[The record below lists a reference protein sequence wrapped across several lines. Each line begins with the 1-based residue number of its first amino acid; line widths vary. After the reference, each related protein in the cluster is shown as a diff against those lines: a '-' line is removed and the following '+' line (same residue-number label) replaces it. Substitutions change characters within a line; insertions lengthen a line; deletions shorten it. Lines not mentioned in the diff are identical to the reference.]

1 MDNGRGRGNFKKDFK
16 KKEERSFSGN
26 RNGRSFSNREKS
38 YSRDDRNVKA
48 RAVRVSNKDEMEE
61 GDNLDDTSS
70 VTNNLPTD
78 DRLEGKNAVTEAF
91 NAGREIN
98 KIWILKPND
107 NAKLEHGLYKI
118 LCMAQEKKIVVNHV
132 PRQTLDR
139 MSQTHNHQGIIAQVA
154 SHEYSD
160 VSDMINNARA
170 KGHEPLFVVL
180 DELKDSYNLG
190 SILRIADSA
199 GVDGILIPKHRSIGL
214 DSVVAKAS
222 AGAIEYVPVARVT
235 NLTQTLNELK
245 EQGFWVMGTDADA
258 EVDYD
263 KADYSGALAII
274 IGSEGEGMRNTIK
287 NCCDY
292 LISIP
297 MVGHVNSLN
306 AAVAGGIIVYEA
318 VRQRRLKG

>member
-1 MDNGRGRGNFKKDFK
+1 MDNGHGRGNSKREFKKNGD
-16 KKEERSFSGN
+16 RSFSGN
-26 RNGRSFSNREKS
+26 RSGRSFS
-38 YSRDDRNVKA
+38 RDDRKTRA
-48 RAVRVSNKDEMEE
+48 RAVRVDNKDERIDSDNYEE
-61 GDNLDDTSS
+61 NASISDNQP
-70 VTNNLPTD
+70 TN

-98 KIWILKPND
+98 KIWILKPSD
-107 NAKLEHGLYKI
+107 NSKLEHGLYKL

-160 VSDMINNARA
+160 VTDMINNARA
-170 KGHEPLFVVL
+170 KGHEPLFIVL

-245 EQGFWVMGTDADA
+245 EQGFWVMGTDAEA

-318 VRQRRLKG
+318 VRQRRNKG

>member
-1 MDNGRGRGNFKKDFK
+1 MEGSNNK
-16 KKEERSFSGN
+16 GN
-26 RNGRSFSNREKS
+26 RRQGGRSFSSNNRNRDFGNRDRKS
-38 YSRDDRNVKA
+38 RGH
-48 RAVRVSNKDEMEE
+48 AVRVNNSDESDYKEQINRNEE
-61 GDNLDDTSS
+61 
-70 VTNNLPTD
+70 VNNEPTD
-78 DRLEGKNAVTEAF
+78 DRLEGKNAVSEAF

-98 KIWILKPND
+98 KIWILKPSD
-107 NAKLEHGLYKI
+107 NAKLDHGLYKI
-118 LCMAQEKKIVVNHV
+118 LSMAEEKKIVVNRV

-139 MSQTHNHQGIIAQVA
+139 MSQTHNHQGVIAQVA
-154 SHEYSD
+154 SHEYCD
-160 VSDMINNARA
+160 VSDMIQMARD

-199 GVDGILIPKHRSIGL
+199 GVDGIIIPKHRSIGL

-245 EQGFWVMGTDADA
+245 DNGFWVMGTDAEA
-258 EVDYD
+258 EIDYD

-274 IGSEGEGMRNTIK
+274 IGSEGEGMRNTVK

-318 VRQRRLKG
+318 VRQRRLKN